1 MTESWQT
8 NIGHYGTMASSA
20 CQTKATGYMLFL
32 TRGMVYQSTAEKIII
47 VPEQRQGARPRNAA
61 GHARG
66 ATSGDHARLLH
77 RAERARAPAHRPQE
91 QARHGRAADPKWR
104 RAATFR
110 KGQKS
115 QWKSGADFWT
125 DIYRSR
131 NPPRISTIS
140 STNFFTI
147 FLSLIW
153 SLPFFVTACLVPW
166 PPSTPRRGDRAS
178 AGEGYEG
185 DASR

>member
-1 MTESWQT
+1 MRVTGHTTFHVQTRNTKTESWQT
-8 NIGHYGTMASSA
+8 TIGHYGTMASSA

-32 TRGMVYQSTAEKIII
+32 TRGMVYQSTAEKKII
-47 VPEQRQGARPRNAA
+47 PEQRQGARPRNAA

-77 RAERARAPAHRPQE
+77 RAERARAPARRPQE

-115 QWKSGADFWT
+115 PWKSGADFYFH
-125 DIYRSR
+125 D
-131 NPPRISTIS
+131 
-140 STNFFTI
+140 FFH
-147 FLSLIW
+147 
-153 SLPFFVTACLVPW
+153 
-166 PPSTPRRGDRAS
+166 
-178 AGEGYEG
+178 
-185 DASR
+185 